1 VAAACLVLLAYL
13 LLLYS
18 TGFQYIHG
26 DNIMTIQQKFFYS
39 VASVILFFA
48 IFLASISGIERAA
61 ETQENVNDQIVKQQ
75 THIIDVLETTDALMA
90 ARVQNS
96 MRLLMKMGAELG
108 PPRME
113 GMVNVNSV
121 SANNIYMGD
130 KAQGNNF
137 DLVDGLTNIMDGT
150 ATIFSKTGVDFIRI
164 STNVIKEN
172 KRAIGT
178 KLSPTGKAIDKI
190 NQGQAYY
197 GQVDILG
204 NPYLTGYAPL
214 KDASGSTIGIWYV
227 GYSADLAS
235 TLHTIEGSRILK
247 NGFIALIDTKN
258 NIRSHSG
265 HMSTAQ
271 ISQAMENTADW
282 DITQVEFK
290 KWGYKV
296 ILGADANEV
305 SGIIFSS
312 VLWAVSKQI
321 FAGLVILITVF
332 VMLKKIVG
340 QRIEDYIK
348 SIDDIATGSSDL
360 RFRFS
365 EKQNDEFGRMGKG
378 LNKLFSKLQNTIED
392 VQKTADI
399 LISKAVALNKLANS
413 TQISVNRLTS
423 EVSIVTNSASV
434 LAEKALAVEENINK
448 ADKAAASAD
457 KETNLSV
464 QTLTTTIIDI
474 KSQADK
480 TESSVL
486 VIEELARSSQAISG
500 VMEVIRNIAEQ
511 TNLLALNAA
520 IEAARA
526 GEQGR
531 GFAVVADEVRTLAS
545 RTQKSTEE
553 IRIMIEK
560 LQAGSK
566 EASSAMAANKMSAL
580 ETVESTSRTGE
591 VLQQALAAVD
601 EIKVLNSAT
610 SIMASQQKEV
620 SMEIKQRIDGVNL
633 ISLENS
639 TSASNM
645 KLMCDEL
652 STLAND
658 MQDKLAGYTI
668 KGI

>member
-1 VAAACLVLLAYL
+1 
-13 LLLYS
+13 
-18 TGFQYIHG
+18 
-26 DNIMTIQQKFFYS
+26 MTIQQKFFYS

-48 IFLASISGIERAA
+48 VFLASISGIERAA

>member
-1 VAAACLVLLAYL
+1 
-13 LLLYS
+13 
-18 TGFQYIHG
+18 
-26 DNIMTIQQKFFYS
+26 MTIQQKFFYS

-48 IFLASISGIERAA
+48 VFLASISGIERAA

-137 DLVDGLTNIMDGT
+137 ELVDGLTNIMDGT

>member
-48 IFLASISGIERAA
+48 VFLASISGIERAA

>member
-48 IFLASISGIERAA
+48 VFLASISGIERAA

-137 DLVDGLTNIMDGT
+137 ELVDGLTNIMDGT

>member
-1 VAAACLVLLAYL
+1 MPYVIGVFIAALFYR
-13 LLLYS
+13 
-18 TGFQYIHG
+18 FQHIHG
-26 DNIMTIQQKFFYS
+26 DNIMTIQQRFFYS
-39 VASVILFFA
+39 VASVILLFA
-48 IFLASISGIERAA
+48 VILASISGIERAA

-90 ARVQNS
+90 ARVKNS
-96 MRLLMKMGAELG
+96 MRLLIKMGAELG

-113 GMVNVNSV
+113 GMVNVNGV
-121 SANNIYMGD
+121 SANNIYMGN
-130 KAQGNNF
+130 KAQGNDF
-137 DLVDGLTNIMDGT
+137 ELVDGLTSIMDGT
-150 ATIFSKTGVDFIRI
+150 ATIFSKTGLDFIRI

-214 KDASGSTIGIWYV
+214 KDASGNTIGIWYV

-282 DITQVEFK
+282 DITQVEFE

-305 SGIIFSS
+305 SGIVFSS
-312 VLWAVSKQI
+312 VMWAVSKQI

-348 SIDDIATGSSDL
+348 SIDEIATGSSDL

-399 LISKAVALNKLANS
+399 LINKAVALNQLANS
-413 TQISVNRLTS
+413 TQMSVDKLTS

-434 LAEKALAVEENINK
+434 LAEKALAVEENTNK

-464 QTLTTTIIDI
+464 QTLNTTIIDI

-486 VIEELARSSQAISG
+486 VIEELARSSQEISG

-566 EASSAMAANKMSAL
+566 EASTAMAANKASAL

-601 EIKVLNSAT
+601 EIKLLNSAT

-620 SMEIKQRIDGVNL
+620 SMEIKQRINVVNL
-633 ISLENS
+633 ISVENS

>member
-1 VAAACLVLLAYL
+1 MAAACLVLLAYL

-48 IFLASISGIERAA
+48 VFLASISGIERAA

>member
-1 VAAACLVLLAYL
+1 
-13 LLLYS
+13 
-18 TGFQYIHG
+18 
-26 DNIMTIQQKFFYS
+26 MTIQQKFFYS

-137 DLVDGLTNIMDGT
+137 ELVDGLTNIMDGT

>member
-137 DLVDGLTNIMDGT
+137 ELVDGLTNIMDGT

>member
-1 VAAACLVLLAYL
+1 
-13 LLLYS
+13 
-18 TGFQYIHG
+18 
-26 DNIMTIQQKFFYS
+26 M
-39 VASVILFFA
+39 
-48 IFLASISGIERAA
+48 
-61 ETQENVNDQIVKQQ
+61 
-75 THIIDVLETTDALMA
+75 
-90 ARVQNS
+90 
-96 MRLLMKMGAELG
+96 
-108 PPRME
+108 
-113 GMVNVNSV
+113 
-121 SANNIYMGD
+121 
-130 KAQGNNF
+130 
-137 DLVDGLTNIMDGT
+137 
-150 ATIFSKTGVDFIRI
+150 
-164 STNVIKEN
+164 
-172 KRAIGT
+172 
-178 KLSPTGKAIDKI
+178 
-190 NQGQAYY
+190 
-197 GQVDILG
+197 
-204 NPYLTGYAPL
+204 
-214 KDASGSTIGIWYV
+214 
-227 GYSADLAS
+227 
-235 TLHTIEGSRILK
+235 
-247 NGFIALIDTKN
+247 
-258 NIRSHSG
+258 
-265 HMSTAQ
+265 
-271 ISQAMENTADW
+271 
-282 DITQVEFK
+282 
-290 KWGYKV
+290 
-296 ILGADANEV
+296 
-305 SGIIFSS
+305 
-312 VLWAVSKQI
+312 
-321 FAGLVILITVF
+321 
-332 VMLKKIVG
+332 
-340 QRIEDYIK
+340 
-348 SIDDIATGSSDL
+348 
-360 RFRFS
+360 
-365 EKQNDEFGRMGKG
+365 
-378 LNKLFSKLQNTIED
+378 
-392 VQKTADI
+392 
-399 LISKAVALNKLANS
+399 
-413 TQISVNRLTS
+413 
-423 EVSIVTNSASV
+423 TNSASV
-434 LAEKALAVEENINK
+434 LAEKVLAVEENINK

-474 KSQADK
+474 KSRADK
-480 TESSVL
+480 TESSVW

-610 SIMASQQKEV
+610 SIMASHQKEV

>member
-1 VAAACLVLLAYL
+1 
-13 LLLYS
+13 
-18 TGFQYIHG
+18 
-26 DNIMTIQQKFFYS
+26 
-39 VASVILFFA
+39 
-48 IFLASISGIERAA
+48 
-61 ETQENVNDQIVKQQ
+61 
-75 THIIDVLETTDALMA
+75 
-90 ARVQNS
+90 
-96 MRLLMKMGAELG
+96 
-108 PPRME
+108 
-113 GMVNVNSV
+113 
-121 SANNIYMGD
+121 
-130 KAQGNNF
+130 
-137 DLVDGLTNIMDGT
+137 
-150 ATIFSKTGVDFIRI
+150 
-164 STNVIKEN
+164 
-172 KRAIGT
+172 
-178 KLSPTGKAIDKI
+178 
-190 NQGQAYY
+190 
-197 GQVDILG
+197 
-204 NPYLTGYAPL
+204 
-214 KDASGSTIGIWYV
+214 
-227 GYSADLAS
+227 
-235 TLHTIEGSRILK
+235 
-247 NGFIALIDTKN
+247 
-258 NIRSHSG
+258 
-265 HMSTAQ
+265 
-271 ISQAMENTADW
+271 MENTADW
-282 DITQVEFK
+282 DITQVTFE

-305 SGIIFSS
+305 SGIVFSS
-312 VLWAVSKQI
+312 VMWAVSKQI
-321 FAGLVILITVF
+321 LAGLVILITVF

-340 QRIEDYIK
+340 QRIENYIK
-348 SIDDIATGSSDL
+348 SIDEIATGSSDL
-360 RFRFS
+360 RFRFN

-399 LISKAVALNKLANS
+399 LINKAVALNQLANS
-413 TQISVNRLTS
+413 TQISVDKLTS

-434 LAEKALAVEENINK
+434 LAEKALAVEENTNK

-486 VIEELARSSQAISG
+486 IIEELARSSQEISG

-566 EASSAMAANKMSAL
+566 EASTAMAANKTSAL

-601 EIKVLNSAT
+601 QIKVLNSAT

-620 SMEIKQRIDGVNL
+620 SLEIKQRINGVNL
-633 ISLENS
+633 ISVENS